1 MLTPSLPAAPVIPD
15 SLHEL
20 IQSLRNALRDELNS
34 RQTPTAGKPLSV
46 PLRDGRLQGRYGR
59 HQRMT
64 FRSPMMPLQGYL
76 HDTQGELMIDGRPHP
91 CVILGLTVDQLTLSL
106 TADLA
111 DYIPQARLNIDRMR
125 LLLSLDKRLATIQAH
140 PQDYLTSLAM
150 KCFQPTAQPTVIDP
164 ELTLAPDPTLN
175 PEQSDALIRGLLHDI
190 SFIWGPPGTG
200 KTMVIGSAC
209 KVSYER
215 GARVLIAANTNTAV
229 DQALESVLEKLPG
242 IPSGAILR
250 LGLSE
255 DDAPE
260 YLKPV
265 TMDVLAASPLN
276 DLQTTITALK
286 TEEARL
292 TAQIEH
298 ATADLT
304 RADDL
309 HDLERQYTNTL
320 AEIQSARSE
329 QDAHRRHMTGLDAHC
344 TALEQELRT
353 FWEASR
359 WRRLFFRSLSTIQA
373 DLFTAQLSRDDHR
386 TTLEIVTDRVTRL
399 EQEADDHLTRRRL
412 LVQAHPS
419 LTVRDT
425 IDTIRTHT
433 AQMQHDLIAIHQRIT
448 ECQRQMAA
456 MEAHLVQQARIVA
469 TTITRTYTSPLLDH
483 ERFDVVIIDEG
494 SMASPPAL
502 FATLCLALKQ
512 VIIVGDFL
520 QLPSIAEAT
529 TRQAQQW
536 LATDIYRLAGITND
550 QDPRVAALRT
560 QYRMHPDIAAVAARL
575 YQRSGLAYQTDR
587 CTREAR
593 QPLVDHAPIPGKAF
607 AFIDTSDEHSW
618 VEKDHRG
625 SPSNAYHASVAIA
638 LAKEALHQATAV
650 RPTISI
656 IAPYRNQVRLLQ
668 DLVHQ
673 AGLTD
678 TVEVGTVHTFQ
689 GRQSDIVIFDTTVTG
704 DLTRTMLGRCDSDQA
719 PCKLINVAFTRG
731 KSKLL
736 IIGHRPSL
744 ATLANVPDS
753 LLWDAYQLAMTT
765 DSLYDSH
772 TFVPHASTSI
782 RRPVPATHAAS
793 TRTDAMST
801 PPVAQAPLA
810 PVVTLTPKRSPFYL
824 IRST

>member
-46 PLRDGRLQGRYGR
+46 PLRDGRLQGRFGR

-150 KCFQPTAQPTVIDP
+150 KCFQPSAQPTVIDP

-209 KVSYER
+209 QVSYER

-229 DQALESVLEKLPG
+229 DQALESVLEKLPE
-242 IPSGAILR
+242 IPSGAVLR

-260 YLKPV
+260 HLKPV
-265 TMDVLAASPLN
+265 TMDALAASPLET
-276 DLQTTITALK
+276 LQTTITALK

-292 TAQIEH
+292 TAQIEG
-298 ATADLT
+298 ATTDLT
-304 RADDL
+304 LVDDL
-309 HDLERQYTNTL
+309 HTLERQYADTL
-320 AEIQSARSE
+320 AEIQSARSAH
-329 QDAHRRHMTGLDAHC
+329 DAHRLHMTRLDAQC

-359 WRRLFFRSLSTIQA
+359 WRRLFSRSLTTIQA
-373 DLFTAQLSRDDHR
+373 DLFTAQLTRDDHR
-386 TTLEIVTDRVTRL
+386 ATLDTVTDRVTQL
-399 EQEADDHLTRRRL
+399 EHTADDYLTRRRGFI
-412 LVQAHPS
+412 QAHPS
-419 LTVRDT
+419 LSGNHDVDAL
-425 IDTIRTHT
+425 RTRT
-433 AQMQHDLIAIHQRIT
+433 ASMQRDLIAIHQRIT
-448 ECQRQMAA
+448 DCQRQMAA

-469 TTITRTYTSPLLDH
+469 TTITRTYTSPLLEH

-536 LATDIYRLAGITND
+536 LATDIYRLAGISND

-638 LAKEALHQATAV
+638 LAKEALSQATTV

-673 AGLTD
+673 AHLTD
-678 TVEVGTVHTFQ
+678 AVEVGTVHTFQ

-736 IIGHRPSL
+736 LIGHGPSL

-753 LLWDAYQLAMTT
+753 LLWDAYQLAITT
-765 DSLYDSH
+765 DSLYESQ
-772 TFVPHASTSI
+772 TFVPKTSTPI
-782 RRPVPATHAAS
+782 RRPMAPVPAPTNA
-793 TRTDAMST
+793 RPT
-801 PPVAQAPLA
+801 PPVTQAPLA